1 MDAGV
6 VVALA
11 ATLTVLLVAVNFSGR
26 GAQVIGGL
34 FSPPGLGWPS
44 GVQEDDDL
52 RWHWGDPR
60 NAPPGPDAATPAPA
74 ESTPPASPPPIEPQR
89 RTTPPR

>member
-11 ATLTVLLVAVNFSGR
+11 ATLTVLFVAANFSGR
-26 GAQVIGGL
+26 GAQLIGGL
-34 FSPPGLGWPS
+34 FSPPGLGWPP

-52 RWHWGDPR
+52 RWRWTNQGDPPR
-60 NAPPGPDAATPAPA
+60 EPDPEAPPPAR
-74 ESTPPASPPPIEPQR
+74 SVPPTSPQR
-89 RTTPPR
+89 RVTPTR

>member
-1 MDAGV
+1 MDIGV
-6 VVALA
+6 VIALA

-26 GAQVIGGL
+26 GVQVIGGL

-52 RWHWGDPR
+52 RWRWGDPR
-60 NAPPGPDAATPAPA
+60 HALPGPDPGMPPPTDSAPTPSA
-74 ESTPPASPPPIEPQR
+74 PPIEPQ
-89 RTTPPR
+89 PRVMPQR